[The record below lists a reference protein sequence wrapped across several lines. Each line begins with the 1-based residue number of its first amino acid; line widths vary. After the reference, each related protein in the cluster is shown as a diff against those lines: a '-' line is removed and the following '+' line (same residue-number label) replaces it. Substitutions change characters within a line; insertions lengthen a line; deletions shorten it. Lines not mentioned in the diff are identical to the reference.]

1 MMSIL
6 RAFSQKTSLVNLE
19 ELFLSKKYKR
29 TEVKEYLKE
38 ANRILNTFKY
48 QYVYD
53 RTTKQLVHL
62 TPSNDIKFDNLWNK
76 NIAKKYI
83 GEPFKRV
90 KEFVEGKLDI
100 STLLPRKPC
109 NTDFDKIIR
118 FLRYRPDPSVGRL
131 NNLSLQPITYANFD
145 LKSRSVEEFRND
157 EFMSVDSSKHKTPD
171 MNLKRI
177 KRNSDRNN
185 GCDSSYSKRNLFSEQ
200 PTADKHSHDSFKPLK
215 NKLK

>member
-145 LKSRSVEEFRND
+145 LKSRSVEEFAARPPPAPPL
-157 EFMSVDSSKHKTPD
+157 SGRSQPPRGSPSKQ
-171 MNLKRI
+171 
-177 KRNSDRNN
+177 
-185 GCDSSYSKRNLFSEQ
+185 G
-200 PTADKHSHDSFKPLK
+200 PTASELDTRLP
-215 NKLK
+215 